1 MQQCFPK
8 PPALSKPI
16 LPNGALPHPPPHK
29 NETHPFEKP
38 PPPPLPPHISIETFI
53 FSKFAG
59 LPAYNR
65 QLYYQINSTRGI
77 FNRVLSPPP
86 MLPPCIELSPPR
98 PSQILKRIPPP
109 HHGGLPHVLNTCG
122 KSWVCCAGA
131 VGSLKSKWKQT
142 GGGEESN
149 LSPCSLCEKLPDFSN
164 SKQSSF

>member
-1 MQQCFPK
+1 MQHCFPK

-16 LPNGALPHPPPHK
+16 LPNGALPPPQHLNMKPTHLK
-29 NETHPFEKP
+29 NTP
-38 PPPPLPPHISIETFI
+38 PPPPPHISIETFI

-109 HHGGLPHVLNTCG
+109 PTMGASPMFSTPVGNHGFVVQGQWGP
-122 KSWVCCAGA
+122 
-131 VGSLKSKWKQT
+131 
-142 GGGEESN
+142 
-149 LSPCSLCEKLPDFSN
+149 
-164 SKQSSF
+164 

>member
-1 MQQCFPK
+1 MEH
-8 PPALSKPI
+8 S
-16 LPNGALPHPPPHK
+16 HPPPTLK
-29 NETHPFEKP
+29 NETHPSEKH
-38 PPPPLPPHISIETFI
+38 PPPLPPPISIETFI

-109 HHGGLPHVLNTCG
+109 PPWGPP
-122 KSWVCCAGA
+122 
-131 VGSLKSKWKQT
+131 
-142 GGGEESN
+142 
-149 LSPCSLCEKLPDFSN
+149 PCSQHLWEIMGLLCRGSGVLKEQMKTNRGRGRFKPISMLTL
-164 SKQSSF
+164 